1 MSPPARQPKVCRYP
15 LKRGTSPQRPFT
27 MEYFLGDYMQRTATV
42 KRITGE
48 TQIELTLNLDGTGK
62 CEVENPIGFFDHM
75 LKSFCKHGLFDL
87 TGSIKGDLEVD
98 QHHTIEDTG
107 IVLGECFKKALG
119 NCAGI
124 YRSGFFIYPMDE
136 TLVQAAVDFGGR
148 SFLVSNANLTGNPLV
163 SLGNDG
169 EQSSFQTDCFEDF
182 WQGFVNAAQCNLHID
197 VIRGRS
203 DHHKIEGSFKA
214 VSRAI
219 RSATEIDPRRN
230 GTIPSTKGVLV

>member
-1 MSPPARQPKVCRYP
+1 
-15 LKRGTSPQRPFT
+15 
-27 MEYFLGDYMQRTATV
+27 MERIATV

-48 TQIELTLNLDGTGK
+48 TQIELTLNLDGSGK
-62 CEVENPIGFFDHM
+62 CTVENPIGFFDHM

-87 TGSIKGDLEVD
+87 SGTIKGDLEVD

-107 IVLGECFKKALG
+107 IVLGQCFQKALG

-136 TLVQAAVDFGGR
+136 TLAQVAVDFGGR
-148 SFLVSNANLTGNPLV
+148 GYIVCNANLTGIPLV
-163 SLGNDG
+163 SISGG
-169 EQSSFQTDCFEDF
+169 KEASFQTDCFEDF
-182 WQGFVNAAQCNLHID
+182 WQGFAANALCNLHID

-203 DHHKIEGSFKA
+203 DHHKIEACFKA

-219 RSATEIDPRRN
+219 RNAVEIDERRK
-230 GTIPSTKGVLV
+230 GSIPSTKGVLV

>member
-1 MSPPARQPKVCRYP
+1 M
-15 LKRGTSPQRPFT
+15 
-27 MEYFLGDYMQRTATV
+27 RTATV

-62 CEVENPIGFFDHM
+62 YDVENPIGFFDHM
-75 LKSFCKHGLFDL
+75 LRSFCKHGLFDL
-87 TGSIKGDLEVD
+87 SGTIKGDLNVD

-124 YRSGFFIYPMDE
+124 FRSGFFIYPMDE
-136 TLVQAAVDFGGR
+136 TLAQAAVDFGGR
-148 SFLVSNANLTGNPLV
+148 PYLVCNSQLTGMPLV
-163 SLGNDG
+163 SIQNGKEG
-169 EQSSFQTDCFEDF
+169 SFQTDCFEDF
-182 WQGFVNAAQCNLHID
+182 WQGFANTALCNLHID

-203 DHHKIEGSFKA
+203 DHHKIEACFKA

-219 RSATEIDPRRN
+219 RSATEIDARRG
-230 GTIPSTKGVLV
+230 GTVPSTKGVIV

>member
-1 MSPPARQPKVCRYP
+1 MARI
-15 LKRGTSPQRPFT
+15 
-27 MEYFLGDYMQRTATV
+27 ATV
-42 KRITGE
+42 KRTTGE
-48 TQIELTLNLDGTGK
+48 TQIELTLNLDGSGK
-62 CEVENPIGFFDHM
+62 CNVENPIGFFDHM

-87 TGSIKGDLEVD
+87 SGTIKGDLEVD

-107 IVLGECFKKALG
+107 IVLGQCFQKALG

-136 TLVQAAVDFGGR
+136 TLAQAAVDFGGR
-148 SFLVSNANLTGNPLV
+148 PYLVCNSNITGMPLV
-163 SLGNDG
+163 SVSGG
-169 EQSSFQTDCFEDF
+169 REASFQTDCFEDF
-182 WQGFVNAAQCNLHID
+182 WQGFTSNALCNLHID

-203 DHHKIEGSFKA
+203 DHHKIEACFKA

-219 RSATEIDPRRN
+219 RNAIEIDPRRE

>member
-1 MSPPARQPKVCRYP
+1 M
-15 LKRGTSPQRPFT
+15 
-27 MEYFLGDYMQRTATV
+27 RTATV

-62 CEVENPIGFFDHM
+62 CDVENPIGFFDHM

-87 TGSIKGDLEVD
+87 SGSIKGDLEVD

-107 IVLGECFKKALG
+107 IVLGECFRKALG

-148 SFLVSNANLTGNPLV
+148 AFCVCNANLTGMPLV
-163 SLGNDG
+163 SLGQDG
-169 EQSSFQTDCFEDF
+169 KQSSFQTDCFEDF
-182 WQGFVNAAQCNLHID
+182 WQGFVNSAQCNLHID

-203 DHHKIEGSFKA
+203 DHHKMEGAFKA
-214 VSRAI
+214 VARAI
-219 RSATEIDPRRN
+219 RSAVEIDPRRN
-230 GTIPSTKGVLV
+230 GAVPSTKGIIGK